1 MQSRAFQCKALLLQ
15 RQHVA
20 QKLCDF
26 RWRHQQLKP
35 FHAWKA
41 FSRRQRA
48 SVLQSSHASRASYV
62 VKDATC
68 LDPASPCADPWDLG
82 CWVLRFWHLTTLSSS
97 TKSLQARAASL
108 RLEQRA
114 AAHFLAVALQDELLS
129 KCQLQVF
136 KAWRDLDVEK
146 RGRER
151 DPLGCD
157 SGAW

>member
-1 MQSRAFQCKALLLQ
+1 MISRAFQCKAMLLR

-20 QKLCDF
+20 KKLCDF

-41 FSRRQRA
+41 FSRSQRA

-62 VKDATC
+62 VKDSKR

-97 TKSLQARAASL
+97 STKSLHSRAASL

-114 AAHFLAVALQDELLS
+114 AAHFLAVARQDELSS
-129 KCQLQVF
+129 KCQLQLF

-146 RGRER
+146 RER
-151 DPLGCD
+151 DPFGRD
-157 SGAW
+157 SGAR